1 MNISF
6 LKSTIFLLV
15 AVLCFSCTKDNN
27 GEHSDFKSNIV
38 LNSIFM
44 PGEIMKVELS
54 SSRNI
59 FDPNSKIVA
68 IQNAIVEVTDN
79 KSNETHRLYT
89 TVNGMYQSDDFRP
102 EYGGSYTINV
112 DAEGYSSVQATS
124 EIPYPA
130 FIKEPNAAEG
140 DFNDEGLRELF
151 VDLEFYSES
160 DEQQYYVWE
169 IIDEDKKG
177 GLDFSYNDIL
187 ENPVLLYSDDN
198 NTESILADES
208 FQTRVFL
215 TNDGMNEAPIQTS
228 FVTMIEPSV
237 AFQFGDEVDPDS
249 ENDGVVL
256 TVRVMT
262 VSKDLYEY
270 FKSVEIYRLRG
281 TVNSSITQPVSIHS
295 NIEGGLGIFAGLTVK
310 DLPVRVN

>member
-1 MNISF
+1 
-6 LKSTIFLLV
+6 
-15 AVLCFSCTKDNN
+15 
-27 GEHSDFKSNIV
+27 
-38 LNSIFM
+38 M
-44 PGEIMKVELS
+44 PGEIMTVELS

-59 FDPNSKIVA
+59 FDSNSKIVA
-68 IQNAIVEVTDN
+68 IQHAVVEVTDN
-79 KSNETHRLYT
+79 KSNQTHRLYT
-89 TVNGMYQSDDFRP
+89 SSNGIYQSDDFRP
-102 EYGGSYTINV
+102 EYGGSYTINI
-112 DAEGYSSVQATS
+112 DAEGYESVQATS

-130 FIKEPNAAEG
+130 FIKEPTAEEG
-140 DFNDEGLRELF
+140 QFNEEGLRELF

-169 IIDEDKKG
+169 IIDEDDKS

-187 ENPVLLYSDDN
+187 ENPVLLYSEDN

-215 TNDGMNEAPIQTS
+215 TNDGMKDKPIQTS
-228 FVTMIEPSV
+228 FVTMIEPAL

-249 ENDGVVL
+249 EDNGVVL

-281 TVNSSITQPVSIHS
+281 TVNSSITQPVNIHS

-310 DLPVRVN
+310 DLPIKLN

>member
-1 MNISF
+1 
-6 LKSTIFLLV
+6 
-15 AVLCFSCTKDNN
+15 
-27 GEHSDFKSNIV
+27 
-38 LNSIFM
+38 M
-44 PGEIMKVELS
+44 PGEIMTVELS

-59 FDPNSKIVA
+59 FDPNSKILA
-68 IQNAIVEVTDN
+68 IQNAVVEVTDN
-79 KSNETHRLYT
+79 KTNETYRLYT
-89 TVNGMYQSDDFRP
+89 LANGIYQSDDFRP

-112 DAEGYSSVQATS
+112 DAEGYDSVMATS

-130 FIKEPNAAEG
+130 FIKEPSAEQG
-140 DFNDEGLRELF
+140 QFNDEGDRELF

-169 IIDEDKKG
+169 ILDEDNPG
-177 GLDFSYNDIL
+177 DLDFSYNDIL
-187 ENPVLLYSDDN
+187 ENPVLLYSEDN

-215 TNDGMNEAPIQTS
+215 TNEGMNNAPVQTS
-228 FVTMIEPSV
+228 FVTMIEP
-237 AFQFGDEVDPDS
+237 AIGAQFGDEFNEDPNAD
-249 ENDGVVL
+249 VLL

-281 TVNSSITQPVSIHS
+281 TVNSSITQPVNIHS
-295 NIEGGLGIFAGLTVK
+295 NVEGGLGIFAGLTVK
-310 DLPVRVN
+310 DLPVRLN